1 MLKKLIILLF
11 VVAPLGVFAQD
22 KIAYVNVQEI
32 FGQMP
37 ELKDVESKLATKQEE
52 IKTELAAMEAEYQAK
67 LEKFRNDTTEVT
79 ETILLDR
86 QQQLEKIQ
94 ARYQEHAEYSSQL
107 LQKYQ
112 QELVGPIQQK
122 LQKAIQKVGADKGTT
137 YVIDGSVVLYVSPS
151 AMNIGDAVKTE
162 LGIK

>member
-22 KIAYVNVQEI
+22 KIAYVSVQEV

-37 ELKDVESKLATKQEE
+37 ELKDIESKLATKQEE
-52 IKTELAAMEAEYQAK
+52 IKNELAAMDAEYQSK
-67 LEKFRNDTTEVT
+67 MKKFSEDTSELT

-86 QQQLEKIQ
+86 QQQVQKIQ
-94 ARYQEHAEYSSQL
+94 ERYQEHYQYSEQL

-112 QELVGPIQQK
+112 QELVAPVQQK
-122 LQKAIQKVGADKGTT
+122 LQKAIQKVGADKGVT
-137 YVIDGSVVLYVSPS
+137 YVIDSSAILYTSPS
-151 AMNIGDAVKTE
+151 ALNISDAVKAE